1 MINDL
6 VIDRV
11 SGGPVDPRGNAFVT
25 WITQGQSARFFDDAL
40 NRHDVKHVYL
50 RALESSGGGRWR
62 VRFTAYDK
70 DGACISSKVCED
82 VKHFSNGGTMD
93 TKDGQQQETQVI
105 KPTDVGNVVT
115 EVLAAK
121 TAGGIGEDPGVG
133 NDTAGEPEKK
143 NPAASIQE
151 QAKQANDATLG
162 ASTSGMENSVN
173 AQKDSSIQGAPGTAA
188 IGSAAN
194 IENDFNKAS
203 DLQGARKMA
212 ATGDPRGIALQSS
225 AHPGVDSGKISE
237 SNTEKQTLET
247 PLNGTAA
254 GDILDRIRSAINDFE
269 HAVALE
275 LHQDARDAHAFMVD
289 CVNELRGH
297 FRSS

>member
-188 IGSAAN
+188 IGSAENIARDFSKSERTEGAN
-194 IENDFNKAS
+194 KSPMQQQRQEELEKP
-203 DLQGARKMA
+203 LQG
-212 ATGDPRGIALQSS
+212 S
-225 AHPGVDSGKISE
+225 
-237 SNTEKQTLET
+237 
-247 PLNGTAA
+247 AA